1 MANIST
7 RRGENPQ
14 TSPLVNLNDRSAF
27 SRSIETEVEA
37 TVDTEEEAGVLNN
50 MAVLASYSYESFI
63 GRTWSLVVISIAM
76 FGICV
81 ALWMMVYVFIKMC
94 DGTLSGNQS
103 MGILLLLGV
112 MVTFASTVP
121 WLLPP
126 SDVICAVRHFLPP
139 LAFCLC
145 FGLLLLKVMQ
155 LRSLVSVG
163 LGGTIPQVR
172 HPLI

>member
-1 MANIST
+1 M
-7 RRGENPQ
+7 
-14 TSPLVNLNDRSAF
+14 NLSDRSAH
-27 SRSIETEVEA
+27 SRSIETEADPGVEA
-37 TVDTEEEAGVLNN
+37 TVDTDENTGLNT
-50 MAVLASYSYESFI
+50 MAVLASYTYESFI

-103 MGILLLLGV
+103 MGVLLLLGV
-112 MVTFASTVP
+112 MVTFASTIP

-126 SDVICAVRHFLPP
+126 SEVICAVRHFLHP

-163 LGGTIPQVR
+163 LGGTIPQVSR
-172 HPLI
+172 RDI

>member
-1 MANIST
+1 
-7 RRGENPQ
+7 
-14 TSPLVNLNDRSAF
+14 
-27 SRSIETEVEA
+27 
-37 TVDTEEEAGVLNN
+37 
-50 MAVLASYSYESFI
+50 MAVLASYTYESFI

-103 MGILLLLGV
+103 MGVLLLLGV
-112 MVTFASTVP
+112 MMTFASTVP

-126 SDVICAVRHFLPP
+126 SEVICAVRHFLHP

-163 LGGTIPQVR
+163 LGGTIPQVSGEQR
-172 HPLI
+172 NLNIIESCIQRGVPAHLGTIELYTGGMI